1 MAFGDEEVAVGCD
14 DDAARLGER
23 VRRVAGDARCSD
35 RHEDF
40 AVRVELHH
48 GMARRS
54 CVGIFQLLPR
64 VHRAHVDHPDIAIAV
79 DVDLVREDEQAR
91 AEALQDISIGI
102 ELVHRRPARAG
113 AAVVLEGRF
122 ARRDVGVRAA
132 AVHYPDRAAVV
143 VDRDAVERAP
153 FAVIGGQVAP
163 W

>member
-1 MAFGDEEVAVGCD
+1 MSSTKGVTISYNVFFFQA
-14 DDAARLGER
+14 
-23 VRRVAGDARCSD
+23 
-35 RHEDF
+35 EDGIRDGTVTGVQTC
-40 AVRVELHH
+40 ALPIW
-48 GMARRS
+48 
-54 CVGIFQLLPR
+54 IFQLLPR

-102 ELVHRRPARAG
+102 ELVHRRPARAR

-153 FAVIGGQVAP
+153 FAVIGRQVAP